1 MMHKIK
7 KAAHSGKGAEN
18 AEFSDY
24 KNRLENLSTYLRSS
38 SAALN
43 ASEQTWRDVCNRQK
57 QFADQFANRYPDKDQ
72 VRDFSKQSAQASQAL
87 VKEFVLKTEG
97 STAAHW
103 QIDAVVQD
111 YLAEIDEISAEY
123 KSVAD
128 AMKEVTMYTKKVDD
142 LQTAKKQD
150 ESKIARNMEKLDDAK
165 KTYEGILDRVV
176 EKMKAVYNK
185 RQIAMKATYIAY
197 WSSQLRAFNLLDN
210 SLEPT
215 REFVENSIEG
225 LSALKIRGMTPEEV
239 EKFVTDS
246 CNNVPTT
253 PKGKISGEKKLP
265 TSPADDKMPE
275 PAELAVGEA

>member
-18 AEFSDY
+18 AEFADY
-24 KNRLENLSTYLRSS
+24 KNRLENLSTYLRGS

-142 LQTAKKQD
+142 LQTAKKPD
-150 ESKIARNMEKLDDAK
+150 EGKIARNMEKLEDAK
-165 KTYEGILDRVV
+165 KAYEEILDRVV
-176 EKMKAVYNK
+176 DKMKAVYNK
-185 RQIAMKATYIAY
+185 RQVAMKATYIAY

-210 SLEPT
+210 SLAPT
-215 REFVENSIEG
+215 REFVENSIEAF
-225 LSALKIRGMTPEEV
+225 STLKIRGMTPEQI

-246 CNNVPTT
+246 CNNVPST
-253 PKGKISGEKKLP
+253 PKGKVGGEKKLP
-265 TSPADDKMPE
+265 TSPADDKMPDPAE
-275 PAELAVGEA
+275 PAAAEA

>member
-7 KAAHSGKGAEN
+7 KATHSGKGAEN

-43 ASEQTWRDVCNRQK
+43 ASEQAWRDVCNRQK

-72 VRDFSKQSAQASQAL
+72 VRDFSKQSVQASQAL

-111 YLAEIDEISAEY
+111 YLTEIDEISAEY
-123 KSVAD
+123 KPIAD

-150 ESKIARNMEKLDDAK
+150 ESKIARNMEKLDDARK
-165 KTYEGILDRVV
+165 SYEDILDRVV
-176 EKMKAVYNK
+176 EKMKTVYNK
-185 RQIAMKATYIAY
+185 RQVAMKATYVAY
-197 WSSQLRAFNLLDN
+197 WSSQLRAFNLLDA

-225 LSALKIRGMTPEEV
+225 FSTLKIRGMSAEQV
-239 EKFVTDS
+239 EKFVQDS
-246 CNNVPTT
+246 CNSVPTT
-253 PKGKISGEKKLP
+253 PERKAGAEKKFP

-275 PAELAVGEA
+275 ALEPEAAEA